1 MGLIELPATE
11 DEVCKDKAHKEYC
24 DRTKYN
30 GKVVMEGTDKF
41 FHFLRLKTMG
51 ERLIQAINT
60 APLTTV

>member
-30 GKVVMEGTDKF
+30 GKVVMERTDKF
-41 FHFLRLKTMG
+41 SHFLRLKKHG
-51 ERLIQAINT
+51 
-60 APLTTV
+60 